1 MEKTDE
7 ECIEELEHLFH
18 DSRHLLGQLE
28 RPTQA
33 GLLAI
38 ARKGKVYWNAWRRA
52 YPSPAADFSKLG
64 ISSFRDIDFSGFEF
78 SKVRDL
84 GSANFSGAHIG
95 EGNLFEG
102 AIFRDHA
109 DFSGTIFGAGA
120 MFKDAIFEGN
130 VDFNGATFVKSDEPG
145 ERIAAD
151 FRGCKFEGDL
161 HIHPKIS
168 RGDIAFGN
176 STKYESQTIRGE
188 SRFGNLHGNLFFGY
202 ITFNR
207 KAHFQLTS
215 DATMFFEGC
224 IFKRKTIFSGET
236 PRGLYFFDTHFLKEV
251 SFRECEF
258 NGSTSFTNVIFVQ
271 PPDFSNPNSA
281 GSTKFN
287 FHDIRFAGCWFIL
300 GATFR
305 NRRFYST
312 ALFTATGERSGI
324 SADRISE
331 IAISI
336 LPELP
341 SKNDEKIHRQLL
353 ELSSSRAFM
362 KRCAGRTVFLGI
374 PDFHGCTF
382 HQDTSFVG
390 TEFEVPDS
398 NDAARAFRTLKLAM
412 EGLKSIHE
420 EQMFFRLEMKADRPS
435 LPGRRRWISS
445 TYRLISDYGYSL
457 RNPFL
462 TLVACMIVFGGIHG
476 LLSNLHHVTALHPE
490 FSDFDSERTY
500 RWLRYVLINTIPAP
514 GFDKTQMDLRAELFG
529 KDGHIS
535 TVATFLEMLHKIVS
549 LGCAFLL
556 GLALRNLFKMKA

>member
-7 ECIEELEHLFH
+7 ECIKELEHLFH
-18 DSRHLLGQLE
+18 DSRHLLGQLD

-52 YPSPAADFSKLG
+52 YPDPAADFSKLG

-84 GSANFSGAHIG
+84 GSANFSGAHLG

-109 DFSGTIFGAGA
+109 NFNGTIFGAGA

-130 VDFNGATFVKSDEPG
+130 VDFYNATFVDSDEPG
-145 ERIAAD
+145 KRMAAD
-151 FRGCKFEGDL
+151 FSGCKFEGDL
-161 HIHPKIS
+161 HIHPRNSASTIK
-168 RGDIAFGN
+168 FGA
-176 STKYESQTIRGE
+176 STKSKSRQIIRGN
-188 SRFGNLHGNLFFGY
+188 SRFGNMGFVTF
-202 ITFNR
+202 TRVFFNR
-207 KAHFQLTS
+207 EMHLQFTPESTNEFK
-215 DATMFFEGC
+215 GC
-224 IFKRKTIFSGET
+224 TFRKTTIFSGKT
-236 PRGLYFFDTHFLKEV
+236 PIRLEFIDTDFLGWT
-251 SFRECEF
+251 SFKDCEF
-258 NGSTSFTNVIFVQ
+258 IGRTKFLNAVFIRA
-271 PPDFSNPNSA
+271 PDFSKPKSA
-281 GSTKFN
+281 SEDSFN
-287 FHDIRFAGCWFIL
+287 FHDVEFAGCWFFR
-300 GATFR
+300 GALFR
-305 NRRFYST
+305 NRQFRST
-312 ALFTATGERSGI
+312 ALFTAANEWKMR
-324 SADRISE
+324 RIWTDQE
-331 IAISI
+331 IREFIAFSV
-336 LPELP
+336 PTT
-341 SKNDEKIHRQLL
+341 KNKNFHTRTQSLF
-353 ELSSSRAFM
+353 SSRAFI
-362 KRCAGRTVFLGI
+362 KKCAAKTVFFDI
-374 PDFHGCTF
+374 PDFHGCKF

-462 TLVACMIVFGGIHG
+462 TLIVCMIAFGGIHG
-476 LLSNLHHVTALHPE
+476 MLSNLHHVTALSPE

-500 RWLRYVLINTIPAP
+500 RWLRYVMINTIPAP

-535 TVATFLEMLHKIVS
+535 TVATLLEMLHKIVS
-549 LGCAFLL
+549 LGCVFLL